1 MQRKRDWKQWRER
14 TVDPKADP
22 KGLTRKRLVLQ
33 CSAILSQGRLDQRPR
48 LICPSCAVHT
58 FSFTTCH
65 TALGLRVPRFSLQTL
80 APWRAKAMS
89 VHLRTPAGYV
99 TMQGQHEQAHS
110 IPRRPTG
117 ALSTAFGSSTGIGF
131 QPGFPAQSD
140 SCHQSDFKM
149 CHPQY
154 HR

>member
-33 CSAILSQGRLDQRPR
+33 CSAILSQGHLNRRPR
-48 LICPSCAVHT
+48 LLRPSCPVHT

-65 TALGLRVPRFSLQTL
+65 TALGLRVPRFSLQML
-80 APWRAKAMS
+80 APWRAKAVS

-99 TMQGQHEQAHS
+99 TVQGQHKQAHS
-110 IPRRPTG
+110 VPRRPTG
-117 ALSTAFGSSTGIGF
+117 ALSGPQDVARHLVPQRELVFSLGF
-131 QPGFPAQSD
+131 
-140 SCHQSDFKM
+140 
-149 CHPQY
+149 
-154 HR
+154 